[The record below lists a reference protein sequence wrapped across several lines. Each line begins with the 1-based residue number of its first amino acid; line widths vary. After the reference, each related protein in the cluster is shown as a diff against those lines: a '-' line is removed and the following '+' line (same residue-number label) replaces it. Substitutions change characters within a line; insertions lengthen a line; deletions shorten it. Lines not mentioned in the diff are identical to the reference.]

1 MESAVG
7 YLNHKMNEEGVS
19 LIEVVASIVL
29 LSIIILSVF
38 YLLVQSSKTTVTSEE
53 IVEATYI
60 AQTEMEELFLSTSK
74 TKIQDI
80 SVGELSKLNLRNNLN
95 LSDYSFLHS
104 TGNQYTYKEVRPDD
118 NISIILSIEKNTTH
132 PYENLTRV
140 VIQVWQTKNGKNILR
155 AQIENTI
162 EWGWATK

>member
-1 MESAVG
+1 M
-7 YLNHKMNEEGVS
+7 NHKMNEEGVS

-29 LSIIILSVF
+29 LTIIILSVF

-53 IVEATYI
+53 IVETTYI

-80 SVGELSKLNLRNNLN
+80 SVGELSKLNLRNDLN

-104 TGNQYTYKEVRPDD
+104 TDNQYTYKEVRPDD
-118 NISIILSIEKNTTH
+118 DISIILSIEKNTAH

-162 EWGWATK
+162 EWGWAIK